1 MQNNGSV
8 AGSNEIKFS
17 NNFEEKFGENVLEGK
32 RTFETPD
39 KNVSISVDNSL
50 TLGNKEILIEIDS
63 GNMAKLIVGQY
74 VLLNELY
81 KNRDKEIL
89 FLIIHFYKN
98 KNGKEYNP
106 IRTERNLSL
115 VSESIY
121 ESDAIKYKVFN
132 QSSFEELCQ
141 QCENIDDFINC
152 LYL

>member
-1 MQNNGSV
+1 MQKSESV

-17 NNFEEKFGENVLEGK
+17 NYFETKFGKYVLKGK
-32 RTFETPD
+32 RTFKTQD

-50 TLGNKEILIEIDS
+50 KLGNKEILIEIDS

-74 VLLNELY
+74 VLLNKLY
-81 KNRDKEIL
+81 KNRDNEIL
-89 FLIIHFYKN
+89 FLIIHYYKD

-115 VSESIY
+115 VSESIFGS
-121 ESDAIKYKVFN
+121 EAIKYKAIN
-132 QSSFEELCQ
+132 TESFEALCQ
-141 QCENIDDFINC
+141 QCENIEDFVNC

>member
-1 MQNNGSV
+1 MQKSESV

-17 NNFEEKFGENVLEGK
+17 NYFKKKFGKDVLEGK
-32 RTFETPD
+32 CTFETLD

-50 TLGNKEILIEIDS
+50 KLGNKEILIEIDS

-98 KNGKEYNP
+98 QKGKEYNP

-121 ESDAIKYKVFN
+121 GNEAIKYKVFN
-132 QSSFEELCQ
+132 QSSFKELCQ
-141 QCENIDDFINC
+141 QCKSIEDFVNY